1 VTLGARHTP
10 PIVRALA
17 IAALVGAAVVLAVV
31 LLNPGAKS
39 YTVTA
44 RFQDAGQLVPGG
56 LVQVAGATVGEVG
69 DIELTDDGQADI
81 TLKLPHDW
89 GPLHVGTR
97 AIVRA
102 PGLSTAAGRYV
113 DLMLGPATAPP
124 IPDGGRIPATATQ
137 TAVDLDEALDLFDK
151 RTRIGLQRVIRG
163 SARQVHGKGPE
174 QNEALRFLD
183 PSLVATTRL
192 FGQLNHNSALLGRFL
207 TASGRLS
214 HDLAQNRLDLAGL
227 VHHGAIA
234 TNAIA
239 RDRGAL
245 GRAVAQLPDF
255 QRRSIRTLADLRGAL
270 GDLRP
275 LVRDS
280 TPVTRRLTP
289 LVKDVRALL
298 EEVPPTVR
306 SLTKA
311 TSGGVTL
318 GEATNKLAPI
328 ALGPV
333 QANGAEREGALPA
346 TRRALEGAL
355 PALAYGRPYAPEL
368 TGWFDDFGHS
378 GQYDANG
385 SFARTAL
392 MLSAFS
398 ARGGTLSLV
407 PPADRGTE
415 LAGVAQIDQDNRCP
429 GALERDP
436 GDGSTPY
443 RATPDY
449 PCDPTQVPLGP

>member
-1 VTLGARHTP
+1 MGLGARHTP

-17 IAALVGAAVVLAVV
+17 VAALIAAVVVLALV
-31 LLNPGAKS
+31 LVHPGDRS

-44 RFQDAGQLVPGG
+44 TFQDAGQLVPGG
-56 LVQVAGATVGEVG
+56 LVQVAGATVGKVG
-69 DIELTDDGQADI
+69 DIRLSDDGQAEVE
-81 TLKLPHDW
+81 LRLPHDW
-89 GPLHVGTR
+89 GPLHEGTR

-113 DLMLGPATAPP
+113 DLMLGPATAPK
-124 IPDGGRIPATATQ
+124 IPDGGRLPATATQ
-137 TAVDLDEALDLFDK
+137 TAVDLDEALDLFDR

-163 SARQVHGKGPE
+163 SARQTAGKSAK
-174 QNEALRFLD
+174 QNEALRYLD
-183 PSLVATTRL
+183 PSLVASTRL
-192 FGQLNHNSALLGRFL
+192 FGQLNRNSALLSRFL

-227 VHHGAIA
+227 VQHGAIA

-255 QRRSIRTLADLRGAL
+255 QRRSIRTLGDVRGAL
-270 GDLRP
+270 SDLRP
-275 LVRDS
+275 LVRES
-280 TPVTRRLTP
+280 TPVTRRLLP
-289 LVKDVRALL
+289 LVKDLRALL
-298 EEVPPTVR
+298 EEAPPTVR
-306 SLTKA
+306 ALTRS
-311 TSGGVTL
+311 TGGAVIL
-318 GEATNKLAPI
+318 GEATLKLAPI

-333 QANGAEREGALPA
+333 QANGAQREGALPA
-346 TRRALEGAL
+346 TRRALDSSVPL
-355 PALAYGRPYAPEL
+355 LAYGRPYAPEL

-398 ARGGTLSLV
+398 ARGGTLSVV
-407 PPADRGTE
+407 PPADRGAE
-415 LAGVAQIDQDNRCP
+415 LAGVAQIDQDDRCP

-436 GDGSTPY
+436 GDHSTPY
-443 RATPDY
+443 RPSPDY
-449 PCDPTQVPLGP
+449 PCDPTQVPLGK